1 MELNNNHMVALK
13 AEVKA
18 EVLALVEPEAAD
30 SQVVMW
36 AGEVM
41 VKEEMIEAPELE
53 SEDEAPSLVGD
64 GEEDPYDPSTNLLLE
79 VEDDGRAVVGGDVG
93 EDDSEEILVRL
104 LVSSVPQFQLLFFS
118 RILPACTDLAESATT
133 SPLFLQLPWM
143 RDLCPLWQCCLVG
156 IFPPSSWTLVRRRRG
171 MRMMMVMR
179 MVRELWEMRMR
190 TLGLRVRGK
199 WWGLLGTMVWGM

>member
-1 MELNNNHMVALK
+1 MEINNNAIVAFK
-13 AEVKA
+13 AEVKE
-18 EVLALVEPEAAD
+18 EVFGQEVPVAAD
-30 SQVVMW
+30 SQVVMG
-36 AGEVM
+36 AGEVVIQE
-41 VKEEMIEAPELE
+41 VKLEAP
-53 SEDEAPSLVGD
+53 SDVSGDEAPSEV
-64 GEEDPYDPSTNLLLE
+64 GEEDCDPFDPSTNLLLE

-171 MRMMMVMR
+171 MRMMMGLR
-179 MVRELWEMRMR
+179 MVRELWKMRMR